1 MSRRF
6 TSAQPSA
13 LATIACA
20 MACASMIG
28 CGSVGEPLYP
38 VLNIPSRVTDLAAVE
53 RGDKMAVTFT
63 IPPLTTEGMKL
74 ETIGSVELRIG
85 PNPDEDGFNPDR
97 WAASATRV
105 DVPAPSHPG
114 QVVVSAPI
122 RDWVGKEV
130 FIGVRILNARG
141 RPSAWSTFLPRTVQP
156 PLAMPT
162 DFRATPVAEGV
173 RLEWKAPSE
182 SKFRIYRTT
191 GDQQTPAELATVE
204 TSEYVDGTSEYGKAY
219 AYYVQGVNGDAE
231 SDAASLP
238 NPVTPVDTFAPATPT
253 NVTASTG
260 IGAIE
265 LGWERAAERDFKE
278 YRVYRSTDEGRF
290 EKIAEGLEGPNYS
303 DSKVEPG
310 KRYRYRITALD
321 QVGNESEP
329 SVIVEA
335 AAP

>member
-1 MSRRF
+1 MKRLF
-6 TSAQPSA
+6 TRAPSA
-13 LATIACA
+13 VAAIACA
-20 MACASMIG
+20 IACPWLIG

-63 IPPLTTEGMKL
+63 IPPLTTEGIKL
-74 ETIGSVELRIG
+74 ETIGSIELRIG
-85 PNPDEDGFNPDR
+85 PNPDEDGFHPDR

-105 DVPAPSHPG
+105 DVPAPSQPG
-114 QVVVSAPI
+114 QIVASAPI

-141 RPSAWSTFLPRTVQP
+141 RPSAWSNFVNRTVQP
-156 PLAMPT
+156 PLATPT
-162 DFRATPVAEGV
+162 DFRATPVTEGV

-182 SKFRIYRTT
+182 SKFRIYRKTAE
-191 GDQQTPAELATVE
+191 QQTPVELATVE

-219 AYYVQGVNGDAE
+219 EYYVQGLNGDAE

-238 NPVTPVDTFAPATPT
+238 GAVTPVDTFAPATPT

-278 YRVYRSTDEGRF
+278 YRVYRSTDDEPF
-290 EKIAEGLEGPNYS
+290 EKIAEGLEGPSYS

-321 QVGNESEP
+321 QVGNESQA